1 MLKYFLISFNAFNAR
16 LALVT
21 AVCTC
26 LDHERVMSKITPSTF
41 IESLAVTI
49 FIPTLTVG
57 LAIKCLLKTHTS
69 VLLSLIF
76 SPDCFIHLIITDRD
90 SSILSM
96 TSPKFELVLKMNVSS
111 ANANKSSKSNKGE
124 TNIA

>member
-1 MLKYFLISFNAFNAR
+1 
-16 LALVT
+16 
-21 AVCTC
+21 
-26 LDHERVMSKITPSTF
+26 MSKITPSTF

-49 FIPTLTVG
+49 FVPTFTVG

-76 SPDCFIHLIITDRD
+76 NLDCFIHLIITDRD
-90 SSILSM
+90 PSILSM
-96 TSPKFELVLKMNVSS
+96 ASPKFELVLKMNVSS

-124 TNIA
+124 TNIADRIEP